1 MMVKTMK
8 KTLKISLIL
17 VALVTV
23 AMVLITVFFAL
34 NHGWWTSP
42 ETPAVEAI
50 LKNPG
55 YIPDSRLYLVSA
67 NASYGLFNGQAC
79 FIINATIRSDYSA
92 ENPPPNGNSNSTTA
106 YFAITAILYHHDA
119 IVPATDV
126 GGASIPP
133 LGVPLHALKQ
143 NETETFEIFMA
154 TSARN
159 IDSYAIT
166 CMAVAN
172 SPRP

>member
-1 MMVKTMK
+1 MK

-17 VALVTV
+17 VALATS
-23 AMVLITVFFAL
+23 ALVLTTIFFAL
-34 NHGWWTSP
+34 NHGWWTAP
-42 ETPAVEAI
+42 ETPATEAT

-55 YIPDSRLYLVSA
+55 YIPNSRLYLVSA
-67 NASYGLFNGQAC
+67 NASYGVFNSQAC

-106 YFAITAILYHHDA
+106 YFGITAILYHHDS
-119 IVPATDV
+119 IVSATGV

-133 LGVPLHALKQ
+133 LGVPQHALKQ
-143 NETETFEIFMA
+143 NETETFEIYMA
-154 TSARN
+154 TNAHN
-159 IDSYAIT
+159 IDGYAIT

-172 SPRP
+172 SPIP